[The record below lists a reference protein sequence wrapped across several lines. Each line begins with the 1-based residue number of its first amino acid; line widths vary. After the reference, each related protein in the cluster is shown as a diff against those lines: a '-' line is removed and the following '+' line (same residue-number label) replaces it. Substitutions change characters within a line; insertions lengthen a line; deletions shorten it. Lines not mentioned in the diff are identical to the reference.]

1 MEHYEKS
8 IIPLIESVY
17 ANLTPLE
24 KTIADFFIHNREEMD
39 FSSRNI
45 SQLLYVSEA
54 SLSRF
59 SKKCGFK
66 GYREF
71 LFHYRQTF
79 SSSDEPA
86 ADDQTKLVLNTYQE
100 LLNKTYSLVDI
111 PQMERIL
118 KILTTKKR
126 IYVYGRGSSG
136 LAADEMRFRFM
147 RIGLNIVSITDHD
160 MMRMNT
166 VVISNDCAVIGI
178 SVSGQTEAV
187 INSLRE
193 SKKQGA
199 ATILMTSCKE
209 REFQK
214 FCDEVLLFA
223 VKEHLENGKAI
234 SPQFPI
240 LVMLDLLYSRFL
252 QSDKFRREAL
262 HEYTLNVITPVP
274 KDKNGL
280 R

>member
-8 IIPLIESVY
+8 IIPLIESIY

-24 KTIADFFIHNREEMD
+24 KTIADFFIHNRKEMD

-59 SKKCGFK
+59 AKKCGFK

-71 LFHYRQTF
+71 LFHYKQSFSEGSEQTT
-79 SSSDEPA
+79 
-86 ADDQTKLVLNTYQE
+86 DDQTKQVLNTYQE
-100 LLNKTYSLVDI
+100 LLNKSYSLVDI

-118 KILTTKKR
+118 KILTSKKR

-136 LAADEMRFRFM
+136 LAAEEMRFRFM
-147 RIGLNIVSITDHD
+147 RIGLNIVSVTDNE

-166 VVISNDCAVIGI
+166 VILSDDCAVIGI
-178 SVSGQTEAV
+178 SVSGQTADV

-193 SKKQGA
+193 SKRQGA
-199 ATILMTSCKE
+199 STILMTSCKE

-214 FCDEVLLFA
+214 FCDEILLFA

-240 LVMLDLLYSRFL
+240 LVMLDLLYSRLL
-252 QSDKFRREAL
+252 QSDKYRREAL
-262 HEYTLNVITPVP
+262 HEYTLNVIHP
-274 KDKNGL
+274 
-280 R
+280 

>member
-147 RIGLNIVSITDHD
+147 RIGLNIVSITDHE

-166 VVISNDCAVIGI
+166 VVISNDCAVIGGVQCQRADR
-178 SVSGQTEAV
+178 SRHQLLKEKS
-187 INSLRE
+187 R
-193 SKKQGA
+193 KQGSSYL
-199 ATILMTSCKE
+199 ILMTSWKE

-223 VKEHLENGKAI
+223 VKVAFKKTERQ
-234 SPQFPI
+234 SP
-240 LVMLDLLYSRFL
+240 LS
-252 QSDKFRREAL
+252 FRS
-262 HEYTLNVITPVP
+262 
-274 KDKNGL
+274 
-280 R
+280 